1 MNPKPPISFDRV
13 VAELFRRQSDA
24 VEAGPDSAELRKQLV
39 SAIDDALAANAPN
52 TRRASGG
59 RVLPWVLLAA
69 AAIALLVVGA
79 LQLKDRMSP
88 EQSREGVTV
97 DPSEVAVAGGGK
109 LVKSPSARVD
119 VTDNGTVA
127 TLRMGEVAA
136 QVFEQELRIDT
147 TDAQIYVRQASVTLE
162 TGAGCDGR
170 VKLIVKEGTARVRVL
185 DRDETVR
192 AGEVWPRCAA
202 ATSDAPTEENT
213 TGTPSPKKVPIVVKK
228 ELSLDEQNDLFERAL
243 VLQRG
248 GDMQAAVI
256 LLERIVTEAPDSSL
270 AEPALAQELRWLAP
284 ERSEQALVI
293 ARRYLKKFPMGSARA
308 DAEKLVA
315 PAPAPKK

>member
-1 MNPKPPISFDRV
+1 MNTFDRA
-13 VAELFRRQSDA
+13 VAELFRRQSEA

-39 SAIDDALAANAPN
+39 SAIDDALSANAAVK
-52 TRRASGG
+52 RAPSG
-59 RVLPWVLLAA
+59 RVLPWILFAA
-69 AAIALLVVGA
+69 AAIALVVVGA
-79 LQLKDRMSP
+79 VQLKDRMSP
-88 EQSREGVTV
+88 EKGPEVITV
-97 DPSEVAVAGGGK
+97 IPTELAIAGGGK

-136 QVFEQELRIDT
+136 QVFDQELRIDT

-170 VKLIVKEGTARVRVL
+170 VKLVVKEGSARVRVL
-185 DRDETVR
+185 EKDVTVK
-192 AGEVWPRCAA
+192 AGEVWPSCAA
-202 ATSDAPTEENT
+202 SKND
-213 TGTPSPKKVPIVVKK
+213 TPVDEPIGPGPAVKKVPVVVKK
-228 ELSLDEQNDLFERAL
+228 DLTLDEQNELFERAL

-308 DAEKLVA
+308 EAEKLVA
-315 PAPAPKK
+315 PAPGPKK